1 MMRYLKLYFV
11 SLAAF
16 LAIDM
21 LWLGLVARSFY
32 QQSLGYI
39 MAPSVNWF
47 AAITFYLL
55 FIVGILF
62 FVVVPGLENGSFKA
76 TLLRAAL
83 FGLITYATYDLTN
96 LATLK
101 DWPVLLSVV
110 DMLWGTFLTV
120 SVSAIGFI
128 VGRRLSHGRKITF
141 RIRSMLAKQVGHDQV
156 YRRTVSHENN
166 QEEAHTSM
174 PMSCL

>member
-1 MMRYLKLYFV
+1 MRYLKLYFV

-32 QQSLGYI
+32 QQHLGFLL
-39 MAPSVNWF
+39 APSPNWF
-47 AAITFYLL
+47 VAILFYLL

-62 FVVVPGLENGSFKA
+62 FVVVPGLESGSLKA
-76 TLLRAAL
+76 TLVRAAL

-110 DMLWGTFLTV
+110 DLLWGTFLSV

-128 VGRRLSHGRKITF
+128 AGK
-141 RIRSMLAKQVGHDQV
+141 RIR
-156 YRRTVSHENN
+156 
-166 QEEAHTSM
+166 
-174 PMSCL
+174 

>member
-1 MMRYLKLYFV
+1 VIKYFKLYLV

-32 QQSLGYI
+32 QQQLGFI
-39 MAPSVNWF
+39 MAPSVNWL
-47 AAITFYLL
+47 AAIIFYLL
-55 FIVGILF
+55 FILGILF
-62 FVVVPGLENGSFKA
+62 FVLVPGLESGSLKA
-76 TLLRAAL
+76 ALLRAAL

-110 DMLWGTFLTV
+110 DLIWGTFLSV

-128 VGRRLSHGRKITF
+128 AGKRLI
-141 RIRSMLAKQVGHDQV
+141 
-156 YRRTVSHENN
+156 
-166 QEEAHTSM
+166 
-174 PMSCL
+174 

>member
-32 QQSLGYI
+32 QQHLGFLL
-39 MAPSVNWF
+39 APSPNWF
-47 AAITFYLL
+47 VAILFYLL

-62 FVVVPGLENGSFKA
+62 FVVVPGLESGSLKA
-76 TLLRAAL
+76 TLVRAAL

-110 DMLWGTFLTV
+110 DLLWGTFLSV

-128 VGRRLSHGRKITF
+128 AGK
-141 RIRSMLAKQVGHDQV
+141 RIR
-156 YRRTVSHENN
+156 
-166 QEEAHTSM
+166 
-174 PMSCL
+174 